1 MAAAMIPS
9 AKAIYLC
16 EEVDVEGGMT
26 NLYALFNAI
35 RPKHYPHT
43 QGSFVC
49 FAQLVGGLGDVPFYF
64 DIRRAE
70 DDRLIRNTNIRVL
83 HFPDRTSQRQVVVNV
98 EGCVFDKPGVYLVE
112 LYCDNTWV
120 ATRSSA
126 WRSPTVTNDTPRK
139 PRKRTRRTLAPLTA
153 SWSGSPSRLLPGRG
167 ISASR
172 AEGAPFAKSIAPA

>member
-1 MAAAMIPS
+1 MAGAIIPS

-49 FAQLVGGLGDVPFYF
+49 FAQLIGGLGNVPFYI
-64 DIRRAE
+64 DIRRA
-70 DDRLIRNTNIRVL
+70 DDERLIRNTDVRLL
-83 HFPDRTSQRQVVVNV
+83 HFPDRTFQRQIVVNV
-98 EGCVFDKPGVYLVE
+98 EGCMFEEPGVYLVE

-120 ATRSSA
+120 A
-126 WRSPTVTNDTPRK
+126 DT
-139 PRKRTRRTLAPLTA
+139 TI
-153 SWSGSPSRLLPGRG
+153 RLEEPDHD
-167 ISASR
+167 
-172 AEGAPFAKSIAPA
+172 E

>member
-1 MAAAMIPS
+1 MANPVVPS

-35 RPKHYPHT
+35 RPKRYPHT
-43 QGSFVC
+43 HASFVC

-70 DDRLIRNTNIRVL
+70 DDRLIRNTDIRVI
-83 HFPDRTSQRQVVVNV
+83 HFPDRNSQRQIVVTVG
-98 EGCVFDKPGVYLVE
+98 GCVFEKPGVYLVE

-120 ATRSSA
+120 ADTTIRLEE
-126 WRSPTVTNDTPRK
+126 PDND
-139 PRKRTRRTLAPLTA
+139 
-153 SWSGSPSRLLPGRG
+153 
-167 ISASR
+167 
-172 AEGAPFAKSIAPA
+172 E